1 MSKRAAGVARKVTQ
15 PSLLPG
21 EGSRSNPNM
30 PNSIKRLFACLDDA
44 DADAAHQ
51 PTHRSL
57 KGSTGSATSSAGT
70 HSAKKLRT
78 SSSTSVLTRTTAS
91 LRKVARR
98 LRSNPIAPQRS
109 FKGPTDHAP
118 HFSEDT
124 EVDDPNG
131 RWGPILSI
139 SDEALVSLVSLFT
152 FSTQRKSATNISVI
166 ARTHGRN
173 NALFT
178 VQYNCPSLIKV
189 CVRVPACGWGNRWL
203 SCDADALRNVAL
215 TMRYVQ
221 KHTTLP
227 VPHVLQYDT
236 TFNNAIG
243 APYLMMSHVHGRPLP
258 EVWYDSAAG
267 STKALEDKRQTLL
280 RSLATVAASLRS
292 LTFTKMGPLLF
303 RPVNGDDQDQ
313 QPYVA
318 AAVMAPFGRPMKKS
332 KGKFNPQDHLSTPE
346 SDSRAFFFHCLDAA
360 RAYAIAHERTSE
372 VRGVFKLWR
381 LLMEEMPWPERSS
394 STSITNGKSNDEEEE
409 GVETF
414 VLGPPAD
421 FDAASIL
428 VDEHSGAV
436 VGVVG
441 WDGLE
446 TQPLMLGW
454 PTCPDLLTVDWT
466 RGISWP
472 RRPPFAARTKEM
484 ATVDIIEDGRSWDAY
499 RADYAAHLQE
509 AIGGGGQAGGFSCEL
524 YARKGHLYQAVLRSL
539 DDLDQ
544 MREVLDRML
553 EVTLPRV
560 RRAELVVSVGEA
572 GLSAEQER
580 FVRAKFRELLR

>member
-1 MSKRAAGVARKVTQ
+1 
-15 PSLLPG
+15 
-21 EGSRSNPNM
+21 M

-51 PTHRSL
+51 PAHRPS
-57 KGSTGSATSSAGT
+57 KGSKGSATSSDGT
-70 HSAKKLRT
+70 HSAKKPR
-78 SSSTSVLTRTTAS
+78 SSSSSSVLTRTTTS
-91 LRKVARR
+91 LCRVARK
-98 LRSNPIAPQRS
+98 LRSNPITPQRS

-118 HFSEDT
+118 RFSDDT
-124 EVDDPNG
+124 EADDPNG

-166 ARTHGRN
+166 ARTNGRN
-173 NALFT
+173 NALYT
-178 VQYNCPSLIKV
+178 VQYYCPSLIKV
-189 CVRVPACGWGNRWL
+189 CVRVPACGWGDRWL
-203 SCDADALRNVAL
+203 PSDADALRNVAH

-227 VPHVLQYDT
+227 VPDVLQYDT

-243 APYLMMSHVHGRPLP
+243 APYLMMSYVHGRPLP
-258 EVWYDSAAG
+258 EVWYDRAAG
-267 STKALEDKRQTLL
+267 STKSLEDKRQAIL
-280 RSLATVAASLRS
+280 RSLATVTASLRS

-313 QPYVA
+313 RPYVA

-346 SDSRAFFFHCLDAA
+346 NDSRAFFFHCLDAA

-394 STSITNGKSNDEEEE
+394 STRITYGKSNHGEGNEDE

-499 RADYAAHLQE
+499 RADYAAHLQA
-509 AIGGGGQAGGFSCEL
+509 AIGAGGLQASGFPCEL

-544 MREVLDRML
+544 MREVLDRVL

-560 RRAELVVSVGEA
+560 RRADLVVSVGEA

-580 FVRAKFRELLR
+580 YVRAKFRELLR